1 MAEFDNL
8 VAIVVVLLG
17 LLTVLYMVIKL
28 KYPICN
34 SSRKTKMN
42 LPPGN
47 MGWPFLGQTVEYLKP
62 HLATTPGRF
71 MEENCSRHGKIF
83 RSHLFGHPTV
93 VSADPELNKF
103 ILQNE
108 GRLFECSYPST
119 IGGILGKWSMLVLV
133 GEMHKHMR
141 SIALNFMS
149 NSMLRSRLLD
159 DIEMQTLLTLKS
171 WEKMEQ
177 PLSVQSETKKFT
189 FNLMAKQI
197 LSFNSGEPETDDLMK
212 EYFTFMKGVISA
224 PINFPG
230 TSYRRA
236 LKSRSKILEGV
247 KKIME
252 ERKKRV
258 DIHYDDLLSNVM
270 KDGRLSTEQILD
282 LILNILFAG
291 HETSAVALTLCLYF
305 LLKFPLVIDSLRSE
319 HLDIARRKQQQ
330 EPKDLR
336 LNWDDYKRM
345 EFTHNVINETLRL
358 GNVVRFVHRKALR
371 DVNFKGYDIPAG
383 WKVLPVFAAVH
394 LDPALYDNPLQFNPQ
409 RWQKMEPST
418 YFTPFGGGPRLCSGL
433 ELAKLEMAVF
443 LHHLVLNY
451 REKEISGK

>member
-1 MAEFDNL
+1 FETLGA
-8 VAIVVVLLG
+8 VVLG
-17 LLTVLYMVIKL
+17 VLLALLIVIVFVTNL
-28 KYPICN
+28 EYPICN
-34 SSRKTKMN
+34 SSRKKQMN

-47 MGWPFLGQTVEYLKP
+47 MGWPVLGQTVQYLKP
-62 HLATTPGRF
+62 HAATSPGRF
-71 MEENCSRHGKIF
+71 MEESCARYGKIF

-141 SIALNFMS
+141 TIALNFMS
-149 NSMLRSRLLD
+149 NKKLRSKLLD

-171 WEKMEQ
+171 WEKMKQ

-247 KKIME
+247 KKIMD
-252 ERKKRV
+252 ERKRRP
-258 DIHYDDLLSNVM
+258 DIHYDDLLDNVI

-282 LILNILFAG
+282 LVLNILFAG
-291 HETSAVALTLCLYF
+291 HETSAVALTLCIYF
-305 LLKFPLVIDSLRSE
+305 LDNFPLALDSLRSE
-319 HLDIARRKQQQ
+319 HLGIIRTKQQQ
-330 EPKDLR
+330 ESNDPR
-336 LNWDDYKRM
+336 LNWDDYKQM
-345 EFTHNVINETLRL
+345 EFTNNVINETLRI
-358 GNVVRFVHRKALR
+358 GNVVRFVHRKALK
-371 DVNFKGYDIPAG
+371 DVKFKGYDIPAG

-409 RWQKMEPST
+409 RWQKMESNA
-418 YFTPFGGGPRLCSGL
+418 YFTPFGGGPRLCAGL
-433 ELAKLEMAVF
+433 ELAKLEIAVF

-451 REKEISGK
+451 